1 MQLPTELI
9 YTYANRR
16 RDEMTATQK
25 NVKRKIQAIMTG
37 EEENRSLFLKA
48 LLLAISFGYG
58 GLVKFRETLYKKG
71 FLQSKRLPCPVFS
84 IGNIT
89 IGGSGKTPMTIYI
102 AEVLQGLGYNV
113 AIISRGYKG
122 QAERTGGVVCDGRI
136 ICMGPDEAG
145 DEPFMIAERLKTV
158 PVIVGKNRFKAGI
171 LAIKEFRPD
180 VLLLDDAFQH
190 LNLNRDIDL
199 VLLDSKKPFGNTYL
213 FPRGILRERASA
225 LLRGDAV
232 ILTRSDVGKQVS
244 LSQIKNFVPRK
255 PVFYSFHTP
264 YIYKII
270 TGGRAQLSDR
280 LNISSKYD
288 FNIFKKKRV
297 FAFSGIAINDN
308 FRRTIESF
316 KCKLENFSGFPD
328 HHPYSNRELDEIVK
342 SAMDLSAEFIFTT
355 EKDYVRIAHKTKWP
369 IDLVVIGIEISFGEN
384 DIAFKSFIKSRLR
397 GLLTG

>member
-1 MQLPTELI
+1 
-9 YTYANRR
+9 
-16 RDEMTATQK
+16 MTATPG

-37 EEENRSLFLKA
+37 REENRSLFLKP
-48 LLLAISFGYG
+48 LLFAISIGYG
-58 GLVKFRETLYKKG
+58 GLVKLRENLYKKG
-71 FLQSKRLPCPVFS
+71 FLQSKRLPCPVIS

-89 IGGSGKTPMTIYI
+89 VGGSGKTPMTIYV
-102 AEVLQGLGYNV
+102 AELIKHLGYGV

-122 QAERTGGVVCDGRI
+122 KAEKIGGVACDGRI

-158 PVIVGKNRFKAGI
+158 PVIVGLNRFKAGI
-171 LAIKEFRPD
+171 LAIKEFKPD

-190 LNLNRDIDL
+190 LKLNRDIDL

-213 FPRGILRERASA
+213 FPRGTLRETDSA

-232 ILTRSDVGKQVS
+232 ILTRSDVGKPAS
-244 LSQIKNFVPRK
+244 LSQIKNFVPKK
-255 PVFYSFHTP
+255 PVFHSFHTP

-270 TGGRAQLSDR
+270 TGNSLQSPNR

-288 FNIFKKKRV
+288 FDIFKRKRV
-297 FAFSGIAINDN
+297 FAFSGIASNDD

-316 KCKLENFSGFPD
+316 TCKLIKFSGFPD
-328 HHPYSNRELDEIVK
+328 HHLYSNRELDEIVK

-355 EKDYVRIAHKTKWP
+355 EKDYVRIAHKIKWP
-369 IDLVVIGIEISFGEN
+369 IHLVIIGIEISFGEN
-384 DIAFKSFIKSRLR
+384 DMAFKSFIKSRLQ
-397 GLLTG
+397 GLITG

>member
-1 MQLPTELI
+1 MVTPG
-9 YTYANRR
+9 
-16 RDEMTATQK
+16 

-37 EEENRSLFLKA
+37 EEENRSPFFEPFLFI
-48 LLLAISFGYG
+48 ISIGYG
-58 GLVKFRETLYKKG
+58 GLAKLRENLYKKG
-71 FLQSKRLPCPVFS
+71 FLQSKRLPCPVIS

-89 IGGSGKTPMTIYI
+89 VGGSGKTPMTIYV
-102 AEVLQGLGYNV
+102 AELIKHLGYGV

-122 QAERTGGVVCDGRI
+122 QAEKIGGVVYDGRM

-145 DEPFMIAERLKTV
+145 DEPFMIAERLKTL
-158 PVIVGKNRFKAGI
+158 PVIVGQNRFKAGI

-190 LNLNRDIDL
+190 LKLNRDIDL
-199 VLLDSKKPFGNTYL
+199 VLLDSKKPFGNAYL
-213 FPRGILRERASA
+213 FPRGTLRETTSA

-244 LSQIKNFVPRK
+244 LSQIKNFVPKK
-255 PVFYSFHTP
+255 PIFHSFHTP

-270 TGGRAQLSDR
+270 TGNSLESPDR

-288 FNIFKKKRV
+288 FDIFKGNRV
-297 FAFSGIAINDN
+297 FAFSGLASNDD

-316 KCKLENFSGFPD
+316 TCKLVKFSEFPD

-355 EKDYVRIAHKTKWP
+355 EKDYVRIAHKIKWP
-369 IDLVVIGIEISFGEN
+369 IDLIVIGIEISFGEN
-384 DIAFKSFIKSRLR
+384 DIAFKSFIKNRLQ
-397 GLLTG
+397 GLMKSNID